1 MAYLRK
7 NPETPMQNNAAD
19 GMVEKLKAYAA
30 GKPAA
35 PAQKLEK
42 ATPAWKPGAA
52 TMNNDA
58 AGNKTEKLKTY
69 YDTAQKLEKATP
81 AVKTGAVEAAKP
93 KKGYLTT
100 STAQDD
106 NDMAQAFKTQYDAAR
121 KATGSSTMKNNSAD
135 AAALAKYAKA
145 KKGALKPAGASD
157 TAAQMAN
164 ALREKANW
172 KEQMTEAL
180 RKTNT
185 LQNATGQMKSKA
197 VDDDIT
203 AALQRAM
210 RKRRPQ

>member
-1 MAYLRK
+1 
-7 NPETPMQNNAAD
+7 MQNNAAD
-19 GMVEKLKAYAA
+19 DMVEKLKTYAA

-42 ATPAWKPGAA
+42 AA
-52 TMNNDA
+52 
-58 AGNKTEKLKTY
+58 
-69 YDTAQKLEKATP
+69 P
-81 AVKTGAVEAAKP
+81 AVKTGAVTPAKP
-93 KKGYLTT
+93 KSEFMTS

-106 NDMAQAFKTQYDAAR
+106 NDMAQALKARYDAA
-121 KATGSSTMKNNSAD
+121 
-135 AAALAKYAKA
+135 
-145 KKGALKPAGASD
+145 KKPKLESMKPAAEPEVR
-157 TAAQMAN
+157 AKMAN